1 MHPDARSRPALP
13 RFDRRFFE
21 GVETFTVLGSGAIGG
36 KAAGL
41 RRAREVLDARPEH
54 LRFPHL
60 EISVPTLTVIGTDAF
75 DAFLERNRLREV
87 VAAEPADHHVAR
99 AFQQADMPSEIV
111 GDLWDLVR
119 RVQTPL
125 AVRSSSLLED
135 AIAHPFAGVY
145 ATKMTPNEA
154 LDPQVRF
161 RRLVEAIRLVW
172 ASTCFRGARAAARAA
187 GQDPEAEK
195 MAVIVQEVVGR
206 RHGPRFYP
214 DVAGVAR
221 SYNFYPMGAARPD
234 EGVVSLALGLGRTI
248 VEGGTAWNYSPAHPH
263 VGPPFNSPHHMLQ
276 ETQTTFWA
284 VHMGPPP
291 EHDPTTEAEFLV
303 HAGLADAELDG
314 TLAPL
319 VSTWDVD
326 RDRFV
331 MGAADRGPRVLDFA
345 PLLRLGELPFNDA
358 VRGLLERFAEELG
371 SAVEIEFALTFP
383 DASGR
388 PARLGF
394 LQVRPLAVAAELVDL
409 GAEAL
414 ADPLAVAASD
424 RVLGNGTQGGFRD
437 IVFVRRDR
445 FEARHTPAIAG
456 EVEALDR
463 ELVAAGR
470 SYVLIGFGRWGSSDP
485 WLGVPVTWSQIAGAR
500 VIIEAACE
508 GLNSEMSQGAHFFH
522 NLLGFRV
529 AYFSVPAHGEAHL
542 DWEWLEALP
551 RRHEGAWVVHAESPV
566 TLTVRVDGRQGR
578 GVLLR
583 DEGGP
588 A

>member
-1 MHPDARSRPALP
+1 MDLDARTRPALP

-21 GVETFTVLGSGAIGG
+21 GVETFTVIGSGAIGG
-36 KAAGL
+36 KASGL
-41 RRAREVLDARPEH
+41 RRAREVLDARPDA
-54 LRFPHL
+54 LRFPQL

-75 DAFLERNRLREV
+75 DAFLERNRLRDLV
-87 VAAEPADHHVAR
+87 RSEPADHHIAR
-99 AFQQADMPSEIV
+99 AFQQADLQSEIV

-119 RVQTPL
+119 RVHTPL

-135 AIAHPFAGVY
+135 AVAHPFAGVY

-187 GQDPEAEK
+187 GQDPDDEK

-221 SYNFYPMGAARPD
+221 SYNFYPAAAARPE

-248 VEGGTAWNYSPAHPH
+248 VDGGRTWTYSPAHPH
-263 VGPPFNSPHHMLQ
+263 AGPPFNSPHQMLQ
-276 ETQTTFWA
+276 ETQTRFWA
-284 VHMGPPP
+284 VHVGAPIA
-291 EHDPTTEAEFLV
+291 HDPTTEVEFLV
-303 HAGLADAELDG
+303 HAGLADAEADG
-314 TLAPL
+314 TLGPL
-319 VSTWDVD
+319 VSTWDVE
-326 RDRFV
+326 RDRLV
-331 MGAADRGPRVLDFA
+331 MGAADRGPRVLDFSS
-345 PLLRLGELPFNDA
+345 LLRLDEVPFNPA
-358 VRGLLERFAEELG
+358 VRGLLERFAAEFG
-371 SAVEIEFALTFP
+371 GPVEIEFALTFP
-383 DASGR
+383 DDSGR

-394 LQVRPLAVAAELVDL
+394 LQVRPLAMATELVEV

-414 ADPLAVAASD
+414 ADPLAVAASE
-424 RVLGNGTQGGFRD
+424 RVLGNGTRSGLRD

-445 FEARHTPAIAG
+445 FETRHTRAIAA
-456 EVEALDR
+456 EVEAIDR
-463 ELVAAGR
+463 ELTAAGR
-470 SYVLIGFGRWGSSDP
+470 PYVLIGFGRWGSSDP
-485 WLGVPVTWSQIAGAR
+485 WLGIPVAWGQIAGAR
-500 VIIEAACE
+500 VIIEAARE
-508 GLNSEMSQGAHFFH
+508 GLNAEMSQGAHFFH
-522 NLLGFRV
+522 NLLGFRI
-529 AYFSVPAHGEAHL
+529 AYFSVPAHGEARL
-542 DWEWLEALP
+542 DWGWIESLP

-566 TLTVRVDGRQGR
+566 PLTARVDGRRGW

-588 A
+588 T